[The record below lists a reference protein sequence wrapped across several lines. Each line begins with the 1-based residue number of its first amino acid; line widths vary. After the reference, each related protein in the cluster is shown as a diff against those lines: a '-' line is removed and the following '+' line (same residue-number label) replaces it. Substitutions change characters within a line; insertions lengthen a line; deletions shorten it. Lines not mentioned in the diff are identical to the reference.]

1 MTTFNFQLTTAIMF
15 GPGSINNLGQE
26 AAKLGHKALLVTYPD
41 IKRIGLLDRVVK
53 DLKEKNIDVVIFDK
67 VQCNPR
73 TTTVDEGA
81 EFARKE
87 NPDFFIGLGG
97 GSVMDTTKG
106 IAITSTGT
114 APVWDYA
121 LHQATPQGPIHPI
134 IQIPTIAGTGSE
146 MNPSAVLTNW
156 ESHIKMSLGGFPALQ
171 AKVAIVD
178 PALTLTVPIRQVK
191 AGGVD
196 ILSHLIEYYLTDD
209 TPSPLTDGISETG
222 MKMVVEY
229 LPRAIAHPDDI
240 KARTELSWVS
250 TVAMS
255 KIARLG
261 GGGGNMTCHA
271 IEHALSGYYDIT
283 HGEGLA
289 ALLPVWMRHFY
300 RANNTR
306 FNSLGKNVFG
316 KKHGLKA
323 TEQFLDN
330 IGMRL
335 RLGDLGCKL
344 EETQMITDL
353 VIKSYPGRLA
363 LDANAIAD
371 IYRNSF

>member
-1 MTTFNFQLTTAIMF
+1 MISRFQLATEIIF
-15 GPGSINNLGQE
+15 GAGSIENLSGE
-26 AAKLGHKALLVTYPD
+26 AAKLGRKALLVTYTD
-41 IKRIGLLDRVVK
+41 IRRIGLLDKVVQ
-53 DLKEKNIDVVIFDK
+53 DLKAKNIEVAVFDK

-81 EFARKE
+81 EFARREK
-87 NPDFFIGLGG
+87 PDFFIGLGG
-97 GSVMDTTKG
+97 GSVMDTAKG
-106 IAITSTGT
+106 IAVTSAGSSS
-114 APVWDYA
+114 VWDYIMHCA
-121 LHQATPQGPIHPI
+121 APQSPIRPI
-134 IQIPTIAGTGSE
+134 MQVPTIAGTGSE
-146 MNPSAVLTNW
+146 MNPSAVLTHW

-171 AKVAIVD
+171 ARVAIVD

-196 ILSHLIEYYLTDD
+196 ILSHLIEYYLTDN
-209 TPSPLTDGISETG
+209 TPHPLTDGISETG

-240 KARTELSWVS
+240 RALTELSWAS

-255 KIARLG
+255 KFARLG

-271 IEHALSGYYDIT
+271 VEHALSGYYDIT

-289 ALLPVWMRHFY
+289 ALLPAWMQHFY
-300 RANNTR
+300 RADNPR
-306 FNSLGKNVFG
+306 FNALGKNVFG
-316 KKHGLKA
+316 EKDGLED
-323 TEQFLDN
+323 TEQFLES

-344 EETQMITDL
+344 EDTQLITDL
-353 VIKSYPGRLA
+353 VVKSYPGKLA
-363 LDANAIAD
+363 LDTDTIAQ
-371 IYRNSF
+371 IYRDSF

>member
-134 IQIPTIAGTGSE
+134 IQVPTIAGTGSE

-178 PALTLTVPIRQVK
+178 PALTLTVPMRQVK

-316 KKHGLKA
+316 KKDGLKA

>member
-1 MTTFNFQLTTAIMF
+1 MITNFQLTTALIF
-15 GPGSINNLGQE
+15 GNGSINNLGQE
-26 AAKLGHKALLVTYPD
+26 AAKLGHKALIVTYPD
-41 IKRIGLLDRVVK
+41 IERIGLLDKVVK
-53 DLKEKNIDVVIFDK
+53 DLKEKNIQVVIFNK

-81 EFARKE
+81 EFAREEK
-87 NPDFFIGLGG
+87 PDLFIGLGG

-106 IAITSTGT
+106 IAITSTGS

-121 LHQATPQGPIHPI
+121 LHRASPQGPIHPI
-134 IQIPTIAGTGSE
+134 IQVPTIAGTGSE

-178 PALTLTVPIRQVK
+178 PVLTLTVPMRQVK

-209 TPSPLTDGISETG
+209 NPCPLTDGISETG

-229 LPRAIAHPDDI
+229 LPRAIAHPEDL
-240 KARTELSWVS
+240 KARTELSWAS

-289 ALLPVWMRHFY
+289 ALLPVWMKHFY
-300 RANNTR
+300 KINNTR
-306 FNSLGKNVFG
+306 FNALGKNVFG
-316 KKHGLKA
+316 KKDGLKA
-323 TEQFLDN
+323 TEQFLDS

-335 RLGDLGCKL
+335 HLGDLGCKL
-344 EETQMITDL
+344 EDVQMITDL
-353 VIKSYPGRLA
+353 IIKSYPGKLA
-363 LDANAIAD
+363 LDENAIAD

>member
-1 MTTFNFQLTTAIMF
+1 MF

-316 KKHGLKA
+316 KKDGLKA

>member
-1 MTTFNFQLTTAIMF
+1 MISRFQLATEIIF
-15 GPGSINNLGQE
+15 GAGSIENLSGE
-26 AAKLGHKALLVTYPD
+26 AAKLGRKALLVTYTD
-41 IKRIGLLDRVVK
+41 IRRIGLLDKVVQ
-53 DLKEKNIDVVIFDK
+53 DLKAKNIEVAVFDK

-81 EFARKE
+81 EFARREK
-87 NPDFFIGLGG
+87 PDFFIGLGG
-97 GSVMDTTKG
+97 GSVMDTAKG
-106 IAITSTGT
+106 IAVTSAGSSS
-114 APVWDYA
+114 VWDYIMHCA
-121 LHQATPQGPIHPI
+121 APQSPIRPI
-134 IQIPTIAGTGSE
+134 MQVPTIAGTGSE
-146 MNPSAVLTNW
+146 MNPSAVLTHW

-171 AKVAIVD
+171 ARVAIVD

-196 ILSHLIEYYLTDD
+196 ILSHLIEYYLTDN
-209 TPSPLTDGISETG
+209 TPHPLTDGISETG

-240 KARTELSWVS
+240 RALTELSWAS

-255 KIARLG
+255 KFARLG

-271 IEHALSGYYDIT
+271 VEHALSGYYDIT

-289 ALLPVWMRHFY
+289 ALLPAWMRHFY
-300 RANNTR
+300 RADNPR
-306 FNSLGKNVFG
+306 FNALGKNVFG
-316 KKHGLKA
+316 EKDGLED
-323 TEQFLDN
+323 TEQFLES

-344 EETQMITDL
+344 EDTQLITDL
-353 VIKSYPGRLA
+353 VVKSYPGKLA
-363 LDANAIAD
+363 LDTDTIAQ
-371 IYRNSF
+371 IYRDSF